1 MAAANWE
8 DPRMTARP
16 ASGEGAKWPNYQ
28 EGDAVF
34 RNYRFRSGEV
44 LPELMLH
51 YRTLG
56 TAKRDAAGKIVNG
69 VLLLQGNTGTGANWL
84 RSSLADEL
92 FGPGQPLDAA
102 QYFMIMQDAIGRGG
116 SSKPSDGLKG
126 KFPHYRYHDMV
137 ESGYRLIT
145 EVLGVARL
153 RLIIG
158 SSMGGM
164 HAWMWAERYPDLMDG
179 VVPISCQPIEISG
192 RNWISR
198 RAAAEAI
205 RHDPEWNNGDYDKN
219 PSYYVWTAAANGL
232 RTESA
237 TRIQEMAATRAA
249 ADALYEQR
257 LAQAAKGDANDALW
271 AIEAIMDYNP
281 EPDLDKITAKVLL
294 INTAEDEANPPE
306 LGTVERA
313 MKRVRHG
320 RYVLIPASEKTHG
333 HFTHFYAEI
342 WKPYLIEFMAGLG
355 PARQA
360 AAE

>member
-1 MAAANWE
+1 MPARTADAVLPAA
-8 DPRMTARP
+8 RI
-16 ASGEGAKWPNYQ
+16 KWPNYR
-28 EGDAVF
+28 ESDF
-34 RNYRFRSGEV
+34 SIRNYAFRSGET
-44 LPELMLH
+44 LSELNLH

-56 TAKRDAAGKIVNG
+56 TAKRNAAGEIING

-84 RSSLADEL
+84 RPSLADEL
-92 FGPGQPLDAA
+92 FAPGEPLDAA
-102 QYFMIMQDAIGRGG
+102 EYFIIMPDAIGRGG

-126 KFPHYRYHDMV
+126 TFPHYRYHDMV

-145 EVLGVARL
+145 EALGVAHL

-164 HAWMWAERYPDLMDG
+164 HAWMWAEIYPDLMDG
-179 VVPISCQPIEISG
+179 VVPISCQPVEISG

-205 RHDPEWNNGDYDKN
+205 RHDPEWNNGNYDKN
-219 PSYYVWTAAANGL
+219 PSYYIWTAAVNSL

-237 TRIQEMAATRAA
+237 TRIQEVAPTRAA
-249 ADALYEQR
+249 ADALYEER

-281 EPDLDKITAKVLL
+281 EPDLDKIRAKVLL
-294 INTAEDEANPPE
+294 INAAEDEANPPE

-320 RYVLIPASEKTHG
+320 RYVLIPASDKTHG
-333 HFTHFYAEI
+333 HFTHFYAEV
-342 WKPYLIEFMAGLG
+342 WKPYLIEFMKSLG
-355 PARQA
+355 APLEA

>member
-1 MAAANWE
+1 MPAHAAYAAAG
-8 DPRMTARP
+8 DARTRW
-16 ASGEGAKWPNYQ
+16 ANCQ
-28 EGDAVF
+28 EGDFVI
-34 RNYRFRSGEV
+34 RNYVFRSGET
-44 LPELMLH
+44 LPELKLH

-56 TAKRDAAGKIVNG
+56 TATRNPAGKIING

-84 RSSLADEL
+84 RPSLADEL
-92 FGPGQPLDAA
+92 FAPGQPLDAA
-102 QYFMIMQDAIGRGG
+102 EYFIIMPDAIGRGG

-126 KFPHYRYHDMV
+126 KFPYYRYHDMV

-145 EVLGVARL
+145 EGLGVAHL
-153 RLIIG
+153 RLIVG

-164 HAWMWAERYPDLMDG
+164 HAWMWAEMYPGLMDG

-205 RHDPEWNNGDYDKN
+205 RHDPEWNNGNYEKN
-219 PSYYVWTAAANGL
+219 PSHYIWTAAANSL

-237 TRIQEMAATRAA
+237 TRIQEQAPTRAA
-249 ADALYEQR
+249 ADALYEER
-257 LAQAAKGDANDALW
+257 LAQAARGDANDSLW

-294 INTAEDEANPPE
+294 INAEEDEANPPE

-320 RYVLIPASEKTHG
+320 RYVLIPAGPKTHG
-333 HFTHFYAEI
+333 HFTHFYAEV
-342 WKPYLIEFMAGLG
+342 WKPYLIEFMKTLG
-355 PARQA
+355 APLEA

>member
-1 MAAANWE
+1 MPAHAADAV
-8 DPRMTARP
+8 PP
-16 ASGEGAKWPNYQ
+16 AVRIRWPNYR
-28 EGDAVF
+28 EGDFVI
-34 RNYRFRSGEV
+34 RNYLFRSGET
-44 LPELMLH
+44 LSELKLH

-56 TAKRDAAGKIVNG
+56 TAKRNAAGEIING

-84 RSSLADEL
+84 RPSLADEL
-92 FGPGQPLDAA
+92 FAPGQTLDAA
-102 QYFMIMQDAIGRGG
+102 EYFMIVPDAIGRGG

-145 EVLGVARL
+145 EGLGVAHL

-164 HAWMWAERYPDLMDG
+164 HAWMWAEMYPDLVDG
-179 VVPISCQPIEISG
+179 VVPISCQPVEISG

-205 RHDPEWNNGDYDKN
+205 RHDPEWNNGNYEKN
-219 PSYYVWTAAANGL
+219 PSHYIWTAAANSL

-237 TRIQEMAATRAA
+237 TRIQELAPTRAA
-249 ADALYEQR
+249 ADALYEER

-281 EPDLDKITAKVLL
+281 EPDLDKIRAKVLL
-294 INTAEDEANPPE
+294 INAAEDEANPPE

-320 RYVLIPASEKTHG
+320 RYVLIPASDKTHG
-333 HFTHFYAEI
+333 HFTHFYAEL
-342 WKPYLIEFMAGLG
+342 WKPYLIEFMKSLG
-355 PARQA
+355 APLEA
-360 AAE
+360 AAD